1 MQVEKPPACSL
12 QSTVHSSW
20 LLEWKMCKAD
30 AFKGKEGGKKE
41 GTGEAARSE

>member
-1 MQVEKPPACSL
+1 
-12 QSTVHSSW
+12 
-20 LLEWKMCKAD
+20 MCKAD